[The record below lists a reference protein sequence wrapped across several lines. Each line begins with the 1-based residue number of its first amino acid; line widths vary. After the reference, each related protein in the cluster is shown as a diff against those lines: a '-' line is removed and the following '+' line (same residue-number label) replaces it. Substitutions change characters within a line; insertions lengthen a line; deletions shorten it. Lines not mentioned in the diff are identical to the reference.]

1 MEQRQCFLAAT
12 ALSVAMIWCGPAW
25 AVVQGIDVSNHQGV
39 INWSSVRAAGIQFAF
54 CKATEGV
61 DFVDARF
68 TTNMANANAAGI
80 LIGPYHFARPD
91 SNSSN
96 PLDAV
101 LEADDFVDA
110 IAPYY
115 NNPNGLYLRPVLDVE
130 RFLDLPTIAQEKA
143 YLSEWIRDF
152 NGRVEERLGVSPL
165 IYCNGNYAQTYFA
178 ADIAQYDLWFAKPT
192 TTNNYASAV
201 PPTASNIGIWDEW
214 KFWQWSWTG
223 NVGGINPVD
232 RNAFAG
238 EMVDLAEYIVGFN
251 QGDYNRNGILDAADY
266 TLWRNTSGQNVLPG
280 RGADGNLNGVID
292 TGDFDLWKSK
302 FVAGGSG
309 VGSAASAAPE
319 PALPWLL
326 LLALSAAVVRRFAT
340 FRGH

>member
-1 MEQRQCFLAAT
+1 MEWKRSFLAVIVVT
-12 ALSVAMIWCGPAW
+12 AVVTWCVPAQ

-39 INWSSVRAAGIQFAF
+39 INWSSVKAGGIQFAF

-68 TTNMANANAAGI
+68 TTNMANANAAGV

-101 LEADDFVDA
+101 SEADDFVDA
-110 IAPYY
+110 IAPFYSS
-115 NNPNGLYLRPVLDVE
+115 NGLYLRPVLDVE
-130 RFLDLPTIAQEKA
+130 RFLDLPTIAQERA

-152 NGRVEERLGVSPL
+152 GGRVEERIGVSPL
-165 IYCNGNYAQTYFA
+165 IYCNGNYAQTYFE
-178 ADIAQYDLWFAKPT
+178 ADIAQHNLWFAKPT

-201 PPTASNIGIWDEW
+201 PPTAANIGIWDEW

-238 EMVDLAEYIVGFN
+238 ELADLAQYIVGFE
-251 QGDYNRNGILDAADY
+251 QGDYNENGVVDAADY
-266 TLWRNTSGQNVLPG
+266 TSWRNTMGQNVLPG
-280 RGADGNLNGVID
+280 RGADGNLNGTID
-292 TGDFDLWKSK
+292 AGDYAVWKSN
-302 FVAGGSG
+302 FSSAGAGA
-309 VGSAASAAPE
+309 VTTAAVPE
-319 PALPWLL
+319 PTAFVLL
-326 LLALSAAVVRRFAT
+326 LLSASMAVFRSQLRSMVVR
-340 FRGH
+340 

>member
-1 MEQRQCFLAAT
+1 
-12 ALSVAMIWCGPAW
+12 
-25 AVVQGIDVSNHQGV
+25 VVQGIDVSNHQGA
-39 INWSSVRAAGIQFAF
+39 INWSSVKAGGIQFAF

-68 TTNMANANAAGI
+68 AANMANASAAGV
-80 LIGPYHFARPD
+80 LIGPYHFGRPD

-115 NNPNGLYLRPVLDVE
+115 NNPNALYLRPVLDVE
-130 RFLDLPTIAQEKA
+130 RFLDLPTIAQERA
-143 YLSEWIRDF
+143 YLSAWIRDF

-165 IYCNGNYAQTYFA
+165 IYCNGNYAQTYFE

-201 PPTASNIGIWDEW
+201 PPTAANIGIWDEW

-232 RNAFAG
+232 RNVFMG
-238 EMVDLAEYIVGFN
+238 EMADLAEYVVGFD
-251 QGDYNRNGILDAADY
+251 QGDYNQNGVIDAADY
-266 TLWRNTSGQNVLPG
+266 TLWRNTMGQNVLPG

-292 TGDFDLWKSK
+292 AGDFEVWRANFGKLVPNVPSGAGASS
-302 FVAGGSG
+302 VAG
-309 VGSAASAAPE
+309 VPEPAASA
-319 PALPWLL
+319 L
-326 LLALSAAVVRRFAT
+326 LLAAALNVLLCCRQRR
-340 FRGH
+340 GD